1 MSKSPFKDNK
11 ALKAD
16 IENFLNVHR
25 STFSQEVDRTSAFFE
40 IAVFNDVVRYYEAN
54 DYLVEPKNLKP
65 KNKQFVY
72 ALSPNAKPENVSHFH
87 ITKVYESKPNREF
100 EVRHNVRIQ
109 SAHDDRVY
117 VSPDYAV
124 IEPESVQFTH
134 VNHYYYSKAKYFYVK
149 SENVATFAET
159 KHYNP
164 GPELVLNFVG
174 LVNEIMPSLIS
185 GTAPS
190 HLPKHF
196 GPTLFV
202 SGVGN
207 SHIKDIKDSLMDR
220 YKINVLLGL
229 FAYPS
234 QLYSAR
240 NQAFIEK
247 IGSKNADKSIKA
259 PASGLRR
266 RLRLRPFS

>member
-11 ALKAD
+11 ELMRD
-16 IENFLNVHR
+16 IEKFMNIHR
-25 STFSQEVDRTSAFFE
+25 STFAQEVDRTSAFFE
-40 IAVFNDVVRYYEAN
+40 IAVFNDVVRYYDTN
-54 DYLVEPKNLKP
+54 GYLVEPKNLRP
-65 KNKQFVY
+65 KKRQFVY
-72 ALSPNAKPENVSHFH
+72 ALSPNAKPENVSYFH
-87 ITKVYESKPNREF
+87 ITKVYKKTPNREF
-100 EVRHNVRIQ
+100 EVRHNIRVQ
-109 SAHDDRVY
+109 SAHDNRVF

-124 IEPESVQFTH
+124 IEPESIEFAYVK
-134 VNHYYYSKAKYFYVK
+134 HYYNSKAKYFFVK

-164 GPELVLNFVG
+164 SPEMVLNFVG
-174 LVNEIMPSLIS
+174 LVNEILPNLIRGIPPSS
-185 GTAPS
+185 P
-190 HLPKHF
+190 PKHF
-196 GPTLFV
+196 GPALFV

-207 SHIKDIKDSLMDR
+207 AHIKAIKDSLMAR

-247 IGSKNADKSIKA
+247 IGSK
-259 PASGLRR
+259 
-266 RLRLRPFS
+266 

>member
-11 ALKAD
+11 DLKSD
-16 IENFLNVHR
+16 IEKFLNVHR
-25 STFSQEVDRTSAFFE
+25 STFSQEVDRTSSFFE
-40 IAVFNDVVRYYEAN
+40 IAVFNDVVKYYETN
-54 DYLVEPKNLKP
+54 GYLVEAKNLRP
-65 KNKQFVY
+65 KKRQFVY
-72 ALSPNAKPENVSHFH
+72 ALSPNAKPENVSYFH
-87 ITKVYESKPNREF
+87 VTKAYKSKPNREF
-100 EVRHNVRIQ
+100 EIRHNVRIQ
-109 SAHDDRVY
+109 SAHDDRIF

-124 IEPESVQFTH
+124 IEPESVEFTH
-134 VNHYYYSKAKYFYVK
+134 VKHYYNSKANYFFVK

-174 LVNEIMPSLIS
+174 LVNEILPNLIEGSPPSS
-185 GTAPS
+185 
-190 HLPKHF
+190 LPKHF
-196 GPTLFV
+196 GPALFV

-207 SHIKDIKDSLMDR
+207 AHIKDIKDSLMNR

-234 QLYSAR
+234 QLYSTK

-247 IGSKNADKSIKA
+247 IGSKNANK
-259 PASGLRR
+259 
-266 RLRLRPFS
+266 

>member
-11 ALKAD
+11 DLKSD
-16 IENFLNVHR
+16 IEKFLNVHR
-25 STFSQEVDRTSAFFE
+25 STFAQEVDRTSAFFE

-54 DYLVEPKNLKP
+54 GFHVEPKNLRP
-65 KNKQFVY
+65 KKRQFVY
-72 ALSPNAKPENVSHFH
+72 ALSPNAKPENASYFH
-87 ITKVYESKPNREF
+87 ATKAYKRKPNREF
-100 EVRHNVRIQ
+100 ELRHNVRIQ
-109 SAHDDRVY
+109 SAHDERVF

-124 IEPESVQFTH
+124 IEPESVEFTH
-134 VNHYYYSKAKYFYVK
+134 VKHYYNSKAEYFYVK
-149 SENVATFAET
+149 SENVTTFAET

-174 LVNEIMPSLIS
+174 LVNEILPSLI
-185 GTAPS
+185 GGDPPG

-196 GPTLFV
+196 GPALFI

-207 SHIKDIKDSLMDR
+207 AHIKDIRDSLMER
-220 YKINVLLGL
+220 YRINVLLGL

-234 QLYSAR
+234 QLYSKK

-247 IGSKNADKSIKA
+247 IGSKNANK
-259 PASGLRR
+259 
-266 RLRLRPFS
+266 